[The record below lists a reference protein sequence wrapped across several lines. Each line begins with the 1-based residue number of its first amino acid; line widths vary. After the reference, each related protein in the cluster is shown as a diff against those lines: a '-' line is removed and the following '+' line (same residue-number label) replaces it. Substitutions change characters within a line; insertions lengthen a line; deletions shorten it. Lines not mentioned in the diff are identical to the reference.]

1 MITGDGS
8 FNMDLNEVITA
19 TREKLPIV
27 TVLLNNNVLG
37 MVYQWQTIFY
47 DKRYSTTINDNGID
61 YLKVAEGFGAKG
73 YRCSTPEEFDAAFKE
88 AQNSDVPVWIE
99 CLISPEE
106 RVLPMIPGGK
116 TVDDMII
123 N

>member
-1 MITGDGS
+1 M
-8 FNMDLNEVITA
+8 
-19 TREKLPIV
+19 
-27 TVLLNNNVLG
+27 
-37 MVYQWQTIFY
+37 
-47 DKRYSTTINDNGID
+47 RYSTTINDNGID